1 MHSSQNAII
10 EVKLNQPKL
19 PSTLLYIHIQ
29 YPSWNYSQHF
39 LKIDLYVRY
48 LTQPC
53 DEYVK
58 KVGFRGGTIF
68 VIYIYVYNRHINIYI
83 EMKTLESMVWNWN
96 APSDFPSESP
106 FNEVLAPSLGTWM
119 VEGDPG
125 KITVDDWFVTKNWGF
140 NHQTYGDIKILISEY
155 KWWTVYDIVDRELFF
170 LVGWLVN
177 STNQY

>member
-1 MHSSQNAII
+1 
-10 EVKLNQPKL
+10 
-19 PSTLLYIHIQ
+19 
-29 YPSWNYSQHF
+29 
-39 LKIDLYVRY
+39 
-48 LTQPC
+48 
-53 DEYVK
+53 
-58 KVGFRGGTIF
+58 
-68 VIYIYVYNRHINIYI
+68 
-83 EMKTLESMVWNWN
+83 MKTLESMVWNWN